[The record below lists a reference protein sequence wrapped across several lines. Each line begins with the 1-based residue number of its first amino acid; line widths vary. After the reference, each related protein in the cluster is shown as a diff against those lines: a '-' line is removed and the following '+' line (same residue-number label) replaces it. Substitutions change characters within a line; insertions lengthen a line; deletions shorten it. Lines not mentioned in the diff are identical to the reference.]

1 MSVFEN
7 ESSVDLPPGLAQTTI
22 NNSVEDEEEDYFY
35 PTRKDFKFAKRKIQ
49 PVLDPLKMGLRVSP
63 AKIRMVK
70 QLLLPRV
77 TGCTPEQSRMM
88 MSRTMLTTHDGK
100 GSTWRENNMSNMGIR
115 SHTINAQ
122 ASKTMTNFTTPQ
134 QTDRSIRSFSVKTG
148 DNSARINRK

>member
-77 TGCTPEQSRMM
+77 TGCTPE
-88 MSRTMLTTHDGK
+88 
-100 GSTWRENNMSNMGIR
+100 
-115 SHTINAQ
+115 
-122 ASKTMTNFTTPQ
+122 
-134 QTDRSIRSFSVKTG
+134 
-148 DNSARINRK
+148 